1 MTSTNTSWRFED
13 LSEDLRIFRTDSFPD
28 CHISLFASGDYH
40 ASFDESQNSMHYGY
54 CRSKFKIS
62 GGTKLKRLFFKFEN
76 DLLKGLIPLSKS
88 LFENLIIKEERE
100 KCQSTPLE
108 AYFKNAEKKRKAPK
122 RRISSPKNLRNKKRK
137 LSE

>member
-13 LSEDLRIFRTDSFPD
+13 LSEDLRIFRNDSFPD
-28 CHISLFASGDYH
+28 CHCSIYTSGDYH
-40 ASFDESQNSMHYGY
+40 SSYDKNPTAMHYGY
-54 CRSKFKIS
+54 CNKKFRIE
-62 GGTKLKRLFFKFEN
+62 GGRKLKTLFFMFES